1 MSHVNLKTVV
11 VGKENLKEKL
21 FELLNCVD
29 ADFTGENGE
38 EYLWSWAKEEG
49 FESNLDYE
57 LKNAKEKHG
66 DNLEEIIKYVISS
79 AQVTWDGYYSDWMEE
94 IIRINEDFIVSIA
107 TSVS

>member
-49 FESNLDYE
+49 
-57 LKNAKEKHG
+57 
-66 DNLEEIIKYVISS
+66 
-79 AQVTWDGYYSDWMEE
+79 
-94 IIRINEDFIVSIA
+94 
-107 TSVS
+107 